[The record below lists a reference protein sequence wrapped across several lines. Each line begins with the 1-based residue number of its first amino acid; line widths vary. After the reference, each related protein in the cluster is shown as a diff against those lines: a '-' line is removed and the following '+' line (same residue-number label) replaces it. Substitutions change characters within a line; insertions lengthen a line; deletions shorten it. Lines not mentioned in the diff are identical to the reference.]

1 MSVDS
6 KDSLESTLWDS
17 TLSITRI
24 THLVRIDNVNTVSY
38 TIHMKVTYT
47 LQGISFEW
55 ESSKAFANLQKHE
68 IAFEAA
74 CQVFFDPFLSQDKED
89 IVDGELRERVIGMT
103 ESWQFLYV
111 VYTLRNDAIRL
122 ISARPATRQERKTY
136 ETQ

>member
-1 MSVDS
+1 M
-6 KDSLESTLWDS
+6 
-17 TLSITRI
+17 SITRI

-38 TIHMKVTYT
+38 TIHMKVAYT
-47 LQGISFEW
+47 LQGIPFEW

-74 CQVFFDPFLSQDKED
+74 CQVFFDPFLSQDEED

-103 ESWQFLYV
+103 ASWQLLYV